1 MGSLAGARVVP
12 EPVPVPEPET
22 VRVDAIAEV

>member
-12 EPVPVPEPET
+12 EPEPVPVLDT
-22 VRVDAIAEV
+22 VWVAATAEV